1 VSLLIDTDILIFS
14 IKGAESVRKGF
25 QKNESLPKSISVITY
40 GELLHGA
47 KKSLSPEKNLAVVY
61 RIAEIFPLVAVSR
74 AIIETFA
81 DLKASLEGGGEIIP
95 DLDLMIAATA
105 MALNY
110 TLISNNT
117 KHFGRIKNLKLDNWY
132 TK

>member
-1 VSLLIDTDILIFS
+1 VSLLIDSDILIFS
-14 IKGAESVRKGF
+14 IKGNESVRNGF
-25 QKNESLPKSISVITY
+25 QKNEFLPKSISVITY

-47 KKSLSPEKNLAVVY
+47 RKSSSPEKNLAVVY
-61 RIAEIFPLVAVSR
+61 RIAEIFPIVAVSR

-81 DLKASLEGGGEIIP
+81 DLKASLEIGGEIIP

-110 TLISNNT
+110 TLITNNT
-117 KHFGRIKNLKLDNWY
+117 KHFGRIKNLRLDNWY

>member
-1 VSLLIDTDILIFS
+1 VSLLIDSDILIFS
-14 IKGAESVRKGF
+14 IKGNESVRNGF

-47 KKSLSPEKNLAVVY
+47 KKSSSPEKNLAVVY
-61 RIAEIFPLVAVSR
+61 RIAEIFPIVAVSR

-81 DLKASLEGGGEIIP
+81 DLKASLEIGGEIIP
-95 DLDLMIAATA
+95 DLDLIIAATA

-110 TLISNNT
+110 TLITNNT

>member
-61 RIAEIFPLVAVSR
+61 RIAEIFPIVAVSR
-74 AIIETFA
+74 AIIETFS
-81 DLKASLEGGGEIIP
+81 DLKASLESGGEIIP

>member
-1 VSLLIDTDILIFS
+1 MSLLIDTDILIFS

>member
-1 VSLLIDTDILIFS
+1 MSLLIDSDILIFS
-14 IKGAESVRKGF
+14 IKGNEPVRKGF
-25 QKNESLPKSISVITY
+25 QRNESLPKSISVITY

-61 RIAEIFPLVAVSR
+61 RIAEIFPIVAVSR
-74 AIIETFA
+74 AIVETFA
-81 DLKASLEGGGEIIP
+81 DLKASLEIGGEIIP

-110 TLISNNT
+110 TLITNNT

>member
-1 VSLLIDTDILIFS
+1 VSLLIDSDILIFS
-14 IKGAESVRKGF
+14 IKGNESVRKGF
-25 QKNESLPKSISVITY
+25 QKNESFPKSISVITY

-47 KKSLSPEKNLAVVY
+47 KKSLSPERNLAVVY
-61 RIAEIFPLVAVSR
+61 RIAEIFPIVAVSR

-81 DLKASLEGGGEIIP
+81 DLKVSLEMGGEIIP

-105 MALNY
+105 MALNH
-110 TLISNNT
+110 TLITNNT
-117 KHFGRIKNLKLDNWY
+117 KHFGRIKNLKVDNWY